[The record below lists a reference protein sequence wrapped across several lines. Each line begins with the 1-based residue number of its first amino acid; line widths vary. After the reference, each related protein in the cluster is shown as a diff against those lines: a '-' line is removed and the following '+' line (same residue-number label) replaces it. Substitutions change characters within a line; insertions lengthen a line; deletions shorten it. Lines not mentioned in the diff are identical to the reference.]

1 MAKKPKSLTSKELRY
16 TCDVGCIP
24 FKTTDDAPALEGPL
38 GQERA
43 LQSIDFGLKMSGPGY
58 NLFTVGMPGSGRS
71 STVTTM
77 VKERALS
84 EEVPL
89 DWAYVYNFENAR
101 SPVALSFPS
110 GQGKVFV
117 RQMKEL
123 IDRLKVNIPASLE
136 NREFEKQ

>member
-1 MAKKPKSLTSKELRY
+1 MTKKPRSLTPEELHF
-16 TCDVGCIP
+16 TCDEKCIP
-24 FKTTDDAPALEGPL
+24 FKTTDDAPVLEGPL

-43 LQSIDFGLKMSGPGY
+43 LQAIDFGLRMKGPGY
-58 NLFTVGMPGSGRS
+58 NMFTVGMPGSGRT

-77 VKERALS
+77 VEDRAAT

-101 SPVALSFPS
+101 VPVALPLPP
-110 GQGKVFV
+110 GQGRVFV

-123 IDRLKVNIPASLE
+123 IDLLKINIPAALE
-136 NREFEKQ
+136 D